1 MGYETRGL
9 RHVRF
14 YRAAS
19 LPQHRSAEKAEHLV
33 NRICE
38 CSRVISGKEQA
49 NRPRIGRYIL
59 HKQRSR
65 ITRLQEAHRRTV
77 DNNLAIESFIPD
89 ATITFLRVGQF
100 NSCIQPGNPTAR
112 QAGCASTFL
121 HVLIQ
126 GGPRCIPGNCSN
138 LENGAVRSDHTR
150 TDPGDRAIDIRVWKR
165 IFLHQRANRLRESPI
180 ATHVDQP
187 RLNDGITRL
196 SDPIVAAKNGISFK
210 HVVIAKNLLV
220 ATDFRRRPLTSYLR
234 RA

>member
-1 MGYETRGL
+1 MQPCYFRQRASQSPADWSIHLAQAAIPNHPTSRSSSKDCRQQFGHRKFYTRC
-9 RHVRF
+9 H
-14 YRAAS
+14 
-19 LPQHRSAEKAEHLV
+19 
-33 NRICE
+33 
-38 CSRVISGKEQA
+38 
-49 NRPRIGRYIL
+49 
-59 HKQRSR
+59 
-65 ITRLQEAHRRTV
+65 
-77 DNNLAIESFIPD
+77 
-89 ATITFLRVGQF
+89 ITFLRVGQF